1 MKKKFIR
8 NCRWYSIRT
17 TIFPKI
23 RATPVISQRMT
34 NEQFKVF
41 SPGIPTDPGIYK
53 FVDETGVILYVGK
66 AKNLRNR
73 LGSYFGDKKYQL
85 AKTKV
90 LVRHAH
96 HIEFM
101 IVTTEHDAL
110 LLENTLIKKHQPRY
124 NVMLK
129 DEKSPLIYICIKN
142 ERFPRVFLTRK
153 TFKDG
158 SSYFGPYLQKFRVE
172 QIAELIRK
180 LFQLR
185 TCTLNLSVENINK
198 NKFKPCLEYH
208 IKNCAAPCVNYE
220 TEEAYNQ
227 KIEQI
232 KNMLKGNFSAV
243 KSHLKAE
250 MQQAAAA
257 MKFELAQHF
266 KEKLALFEDYQGK
279 STVVNPA
286 IRDVDVFAIADDE
299 KEAFVNYL
307 KVVNGA
313 IIHTYTLTLIK
324 NLDEDRETLLVYAI
338 QHLRERFGNLS
349 PEIIVPFDISL
360 PDRPEGAPETTYQRG
375 QSIIEMPEDQSYNNK
390 PFSQGAHNAQ
400 TKRNA
405 TSHPEGAGG
414 GVLIT
419 VPKIGDKNKL
429 LELSEKNVQYHL
441 LQKKKQAMNA
451 TGRQTSAERI
461 LRTLQSDLH
470 MEAVPLWIECFD
482 NSNLQGTNPVS
493 SCVVFKNA
501 KPAKRDYRHFNV
513 KSVEGPNDFASM
525 EEVVFRRYKRLIAEG
540 AGLPQ
545 LIIIDGGKG
554 QLSAAMKSIRALGL
568 EGQITVIGIAKRL
581 EEIYFPDDP
590 TPAHINKKSE
600 SLKLIQQARDEA
612 HRFGIT
618 FHRDQRSRNFIKTEL
633 TTIPGIG
640 AKTSEKLLAHFGS
653 LARVR
658 AAEAGEVE
666 GLVGKAAAGK
676 LAEYFAGEGD
686 VVAE

>member
-1 MKKKFIR
+1 
-8 NCRWYSIRT
+8 
-17 TIFPKI
+17 
-23 RATPVISQRMT
+23 MT
-34 NEQFKVF
+34 NEDFKAF
-41 SPGIPTDPGIYK
+41 APSIPTQPGIYK
-53 FVDETGVILYVGK
+53 YVDTQGVVLYVGK

-73 LGSYFGDKKYQL
+73 LNSYFGDKKNQL

-96 HIEFM
+96 HIEFT
-101 IVTTEHDAL
+101 IVETEHDAL
-110 LLENTLIKKHQPRY
+110 LLENTLIKKLQPRY

-129 DEKSPLIYICIKN
+129 DEKSPLIYICIKG

-185 TCTLNLSVENINK
+185 TCQLNLSEENISK

-208 IKNCAAPCVNYE
+208 IKNCAAPCVALESEE
-220 TEEAYNQ
+220 TYNR

-232 KNMLKGNFSAV
+232 KNILKGNFAAV
-243 KSHLKAE
+243 KNHLKEEMARAAE
-250 MQQAAAA
+250 E
-257 MKFELAQHF
+257 MKFEQAQLL
-266 KEKLALFEDYQGK
+266 KEKLSLFEDYQGK
-279 STVVNPA
+279 STVVNPN

-313 IIHTYTLTLIK
+313 VIHTYTLTLTK
-324 NLDEDRETLLVYAI
+324 NLDEDREMMLIFAI
-338 QHLRERFGNLS
+338 QHLRERFQS
-349 PEIIVPFDISL
+349 MTEEVIVPFPIASL
-360 PDRPEGAPETTYQRG
+360 TPAPPPSRGEDDAHRASGAASP
-375 QSIIEMPEDQSYNNK
+375 
-390 PFSQGAHNAQ
+390 PF
-400 TKRNA
+400 
-405 TSHPEGAGG
+405 GG
-414 GVLIT
+414 GVGGGVVFT
-419 VPKIGDKNKL
+419 VPKIGDKKKL

-451 TGRQTSAERI
+451 TGKQTSAERI
-461 LRTLQSDLH
+461 LRTLQADLH
-470 MEAVPLWIECFD
+470 MEAVPLWLECFD

-501 KPAKRDYRHFNV
+501 KPAKRDYRHYNV

-525 EEVVFRRYKRLIAEG
+525 EEVVFRRYKRLLAEG

-545 LIIIDGGKG
+545 LVVIDGGKG

-568 EGQITVIGIAKRL
+568 EGQMTVVGIAKRL

-590 TPAHINKKSE
+590 VPAHINKKSE

-618 FHRDQRSRNFIKTEL
+618 FHRNQRSKNFIQTEL
-633 TTIPGIG
+633 TEVPGIG
-640 AKTSEKLLAHFGS
+640 GKTAEKLLQHFGS

-658 AAEAGEVE
+658 EAQNADIESV
-666 GLVGKAAAGK
+666 VGKSAAAK
-676 LAEYFAGEGD
+676 LAKYFEEAAPE
-686 VVAE
+686 ETIQPL

>member
-1 MKKKFIR
+1 
-8 NCRWYSIRT
+8 
-17 TIFPKI
+17 
-23 RATPVISQRMT
+23 MT
-34 NEQFKVF
+34 NEQFKLF
-41 SPGIPTDPGIYK
+41 SPTIPSDPGIYR
-53 FVDETGVILYVGK
+53 FVDGEGVILYVGK

-73 LGSYFGDKKYQL
+73 LNSYFGEKKYQL

-90 LVRHAH
+90 LVRHAD

-101 IVTTEHDAL
+101 IVETEHDAL

-129 DEKSPLIYICIKN
+129 DEKSPLIYICIKA

-158 SSYFGPYLQKFRVE
+158 STYFGPYLQKFRVE

-185 TCTLNLSVENINK
+185 TCNLQLSVENIAK

-208 IKNCAAPCVNYE
+208 IKNCAAPCVAFE
-220 TEEAYNQ
+220 TEETYNG

-250 MQQAAAA
+250 MQRAAEE
-257 MKFELAQHF
+257 MKFELAHQL

-286 IRDVDVFAIADDE
+286 IRNVDVFSIADDE

-307 KVVNGA
+307 KVINGA
-313 IIHTYTLTLIK
+313 IIHTYTLTLTK

-338 QHLRERFGNLS
+338 QHLREKFGDITT
-349 PEIIVPFDISL
+349 EIIVPFDVVL
-360 PDRPEGAPETTYQRG
+360 PDSRVSSESFR
-375 QSIIEMPEDQSYNNK
+375 
-390 PFSQGAHNAQ
+390 QGAHAAAAAIPTEAN
-400 TKRNA
+400 
-405 TSHPEGAGG
+405 
-414 GVLIT
+414 GVIIT
-419 VPKIGDKNKL
+419 VPKIGDKKKL

-451 TGRQTSAERI
+451 TGKQTSAERI
-461 LRTLQSDLH
+461 LRTLQADLH
-470 MEAVPLWIECFD
+470 MEAAPLWIECFD
-482 NSNLQGTNPVS
+482 NSNLHGTNPVS

-501 KPAKRDYRHFNV
+501 KPSKRDYRHFNV
-513 KSVEGPNDFASM
+513 KTVEGPNDFASM

-554 QLSAAMKSIRALGL
+554 QLSAAMKSITALGL
-568 EGQITVIGIAKRL
+568 EGQITIVGIAKRL

-618 FHRDQRSRNFIKTEL
+618 FHRNQRSRDFIKTEL
-633 TTIPGIG
+633 TEIPGIG
-640 AKTSEKLLAHFGS
+640 AKTAEKLLAHFGS

-658 AAEAGEVE
+658 EAEAGDVE
-666 GLVGKAAAGK
+666 KLIGKAAAGK
-676 LAEYFAGEGD
+676 VAKYFDE
-686 VVAE
+686 VQPT